1 MADHRDGIAYRDAD
15 CATRLKRARCSGAHR
30 TLAITSLMKKILALL
45 VSFLS
50 LMIMFIHRGGGDL
63 ALKTGARTVG
73 AAHLSQNHSSINQS
87 NEKRLPH
94 NIITIVNQFIV
105 NNSHSRVPSR

>member
-1 MADHRDGIAYRDAD
+1 
-15 CATRLKRARCSGAHR
+15 
-30 TLAITSLMKKILALL
+30 
-45 VSFLS
+45 
-50 LMIMFIHRGGGDL
+50 MIMFIHRGGGDL

-94 NIITIVNQFIV
+94 NMKYYY
-105 NNSHSRVPSR
+105 VPRGYTYYCQSVYR